1 MHYFKSNKGYYY
13 KKYPKGNTQRI
24 SIEEFEEKNIN
35 QSAGNNSMSINTT
48 AGNTT
53 AGNTTAGN
61 TTAGNM
67 TAGNMTAGNMTAG
80 NTTAGNMTAGN
91 MTDGIDNKY
100 IKAGVFCAT
109 VSILTIISASI

>member
-53 AGNTTAGN
+53 AS
-61 TTAGNM
+61 
-67 TAGNMTAGNMTAG
+67 NMTAG
-80 NTTAGNMTAGN
+80 NTTASNTTASNMTAGN
-91 MTDGIDNKY
+91 TTASNMPYGIDNKY
-100 IKAGVFCAT
+100 IKAGVFCVT